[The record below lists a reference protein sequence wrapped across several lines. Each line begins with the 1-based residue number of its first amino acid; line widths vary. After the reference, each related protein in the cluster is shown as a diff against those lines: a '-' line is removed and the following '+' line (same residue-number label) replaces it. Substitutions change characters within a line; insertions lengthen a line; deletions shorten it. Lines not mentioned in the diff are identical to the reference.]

1 MNIHDLLKH
10 ILFLKK
16 NKSNLKEILQE
27 YGLNQKFSS
36 GTDTFVF
43 TAEKFFS
50 QVMLTIKN
58 KSLTHCVLYTKFEF
72 SVDDLRNQL
81 NFLETKYVPYDD
93 IYISKFQIRNLN
105 SILWIE
111 IPSENL
117 KTSGDKL
124 NSVHINI

>member
-16 NKSNLKEILQE
+16 NKNNLKEILQE

-36 GTDTFVF
+36 GTNTLVF

-58 KSLTHCVLYTKFEF
+58 NSLTHCVLYTKFEF
-72 SVDDLRNQL
+72 SGDDLRNQL
-81 NFLETKYVPYDD
+81 NFLETKYLPYDD

-111 IPSENL
+111 IPAENI
-117 KTSGDKL
+117 KTSGNKI